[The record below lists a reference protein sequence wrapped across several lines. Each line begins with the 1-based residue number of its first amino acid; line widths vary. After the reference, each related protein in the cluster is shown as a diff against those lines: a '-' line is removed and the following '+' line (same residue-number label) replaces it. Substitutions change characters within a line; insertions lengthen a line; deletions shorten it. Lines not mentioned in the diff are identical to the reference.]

1 MSALPPFDRNAIE
14 AHVSL
19 LHDMAAGVDGVVI
32 LAAFEECGAAQV
44 QRFKVGDIARMTE
57 SIMGFENHPSVNLYA
72 PWSVMRRDLEPC
84 KKGAEGDVIAVLA
97 AVPDLDNDKYQIGGL
112 PVDAPYIV
120 ESSPGNFQPVYIF
133 ERPLAVA
140 DAKPVLAALSD
151 FIGGDNGTK
160 DCSHVWR
167 IPGTLNIPTKSKLA
181 RGRSPV
187 PAAVTIKK
195 HYDGRLID
203 PATLL
208 ALAPGPRLPNG
219 HDAAPSGPLSFAEEA
234 SLRGALDVI
243 PAEDRDTWRNVGMAL
258 HSVGERALW
267 DEWSKR
273 SKKFD
278 QEEQDKAWKYFHADR
293 NGPVITIAT
302 IYHMAKNHGWVPPGQ
317 PNGEAP
323 GAWPKPKPLPDGL
336 LPVAAFDPAFLPEAI
351 APWVMDISDRMQCPP
366 DFVGIPAMVA
376 LGSVIGRKVGLRPQ
390 RKTDW
395 YEVPNLWGCIV
406 GRPGAMKSPAMDEAL
421 KPLHRL
427 EAEARKANEAAAKDY
442 EIEIETFK
450 LRKEDGQKKGRAALK
465 GGAGDISSLLATDE
479 PEEPSARRYVVNDAT
494 YEALGVILADNP
506 NGTLAFRDELVSLLK
521 NLDREEQV
529 SARGFFLTAWNGTSG
544 YTFDR
549 IIRGKTHIEAVC
561 LSLLGSTQPGRL
573 AEYMRGALTGG
584 AGDDGMVQR
593 FSLLV
598 WPDQNP
604 SWENTDRY
612 PASEPRA
619 AAWQAFRRLD
629 ELTADAA
636 GAATDEFAPVPYLR
650 FDEDAQGVFNE
661 WRQALEMRLRS
672 DDLMPALESH
682 LAKYRKLVPA
692 LALINHLADGGT
704 GAISETAILRAVAF
718 AEYLETHAKRAYAA
732 GSEVATAAA
741 KAILKRIR
749 NSDLADGFTARDI
762 YRNHWADL
770 SDRNRP
776 QAGLDLL
783 NDFDWLRGEKRETG
797 GRTSVVY
804 RVNPRAWL

>member
-1 MSALPPFDRNAIE
+1 M
-14 AHVSL
+14 
-19 LHDMAAGVDGVVI
+19 
-32 LAAFEECGAAQV
+32 
-44 QRFKVGDIARMTE
+44 
-57 SIMGFENHPSVNLYA
+57 
-72 PWSVMRRDLEPC
+72 
-84 KKGAEGDVIAVLA
+84 
-97 AVPDLDNDKYQIGGL
+97 
-112 PVDAPYIV
+112 
-120 ESSPGNFQPVYIF
+120 
-133 ERPLAVA
+133 
-140 DAKPVLAALSD
+140 
-151 FIGGDNGTK
+151 
-160 DCSHVWR
+160 
-167 IPGTLNIPTKSKLA
+167 
-181 RGRSPV
+181 
-187 PAAVTIKK
+187 
-195 HYDGRLID
+195 
-203 PATLL
+203 
-208 ALAPGPRLPNG
+208 
-219 HDAAPSGPLSFAEEA
+219 
-234 SLRGALDVI
+234 RGAL
-243 PAEDRDTWRNVGMAL
+243 T
-258 HSVGERALW
+258 
-267 DEWSKR
+267 
-273 SKKFD
+273 
-278 QEEQDKAWKYFHADR
+278 
-293 NGPVITIAT
+293 
-302 IYHMAKNHGWVPPGQ
+302 
-317 PNGEAP
+317 
-323 GAWPKPKPLPDGL
+323 
-336 LPVAAFDPAFLPEAI
+336 
-351 APWVMDISDRMQCPP
+351 
-366 DFVGIPAMVA
+366 
-376 LGSVIGRKVGLRPQ
+376 
-390 RKTDW
+390 
-395 YEVPNLWGCIV
+395 
-406 GRPGAMKSPAMDEAL
+406 
-421 KPLHRL
+421 
-427 EAEARKANEAAAKDY
+427 
-442 EIEIETFK
+442 
-450 LRKEDGQKKGRAALK
+450 
-465 GGAGDISSLLATDE
+465 GGAGDDGMVQRFSLLVWPDQNPSWENTDRYPASEPRAAAWQAFRRLGELTADAAGAATDE
-479 PEEPSARRYVVNDAT
+479 FAPVPYLRFDEDAQGVFNEWRQALEMRLRSDNLMPALESHLAKYRKLVPSLALINHLTDEEPSARRYVVNDAT

-549 IIRGKTHIEAVC
+549 IIRGKTHIETVC